1 MSVLPAPELCEE
13 EFATALVCVI
23 CVIRCLVWLIGCLV
37 VMVELF
43 CCIFV
48 EELFGIEYWNNVCGE
63 MPVSVPCNDNV
74 TTFC

>member
-37 VMVELF
+37 VWLLWLIIQLRVKRF
-43 CCIFV
+43 CIYVSIFSISCRV
-48 EELFGIEYWNNVCGE
+48 GSIYGAIFF
-63 MPVSVPCNDNV
+63 SVAS
-74 TTFC
+74 